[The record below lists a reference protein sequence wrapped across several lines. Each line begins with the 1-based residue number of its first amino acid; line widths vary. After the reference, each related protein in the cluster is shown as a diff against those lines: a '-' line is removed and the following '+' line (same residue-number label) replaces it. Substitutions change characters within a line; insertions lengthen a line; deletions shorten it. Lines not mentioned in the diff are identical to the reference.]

1 MADGIDGITSIPNGI
16 RTVLLYMARC
26 SIHQKSRLGN
36 YTPKRRPR
44 RPDEV
49 LRRSIAVSAGIVSAS
64 VQYVRNIRSKQR
76 PAALTSTLPSTQLSP
91 HNGDMPQPQKSRMP
105 CWRPEAPV
113 LPFTPCRTLLGAV
126 SSSLTSATN
135 ASSPVAEPRCRVC
148 RALRSERRHTANGL
162 SQRFLIES
170 GPTRYQN
177 ASPEQRRH
185 AR

>member
-91 HNGDMPQPQKSRMP
+91 QRPLKRRCGGMWSFGLILKSWQVKRSSFLSCGYASTRTATRHRLFAAANLQSLLDELHKMSSFREGDP
-105 CWRPEAPV
+105 
-113 LPFTPCRTLLGAV
+113 RTLAC
-126 SSSLTSATN
+126 S
-135 ASSPVAEPRCRVC
+135 
-148 RALRSERRHTANGL
+148 RACCGCVQFS
-162 SQRFLIES
+162 
-170 GPTRYQN
+170 
-177 ASPEQRRH
+177 
-185 AR
+185 

>member
-91 HNGDMPQPQKSRMP
+91 QRPLKRRCGGMWSFGLMILKSWQVNRSSFLSCGYASTHTGTRHRLFAAANLQSLLDELHKYVFIQRGDPR
-105 CWRPEAPV
+105 V
-113 LPFTPCRTLLGAV
+113 LW
-126 SSSLTSATN
+126 
-135 ASSPVAEPRCRVC
+135 
-148 RALRSERRHTANGL
+148 LRSVQLT
-162 SQRFLIES
+162 
-170 GPTRYQN
+170 
-177 ASPEQRRH
+177 
-185 AR
+185 

>member
-1 MADGIDGITSIPNGI
+1 
-16 RTVLLYMARC
+16 MARC

-113 LPFTPCRTLLGAV
+113 LPFTPCRTLLGEV

-135 ASSPVAEPRCRVC
+135 ASSPVAEPRCRVA
-148 RALRSERRHTANGL
+148 ALSDLSGDTRPTAYLSGSSSEKDQPDIRTHLQSNVVTPVEVSSLRKGRLERML
-162 SQRFLIES
+162 SLQL
-170 GPTRYQN
+170 
-177 ASPEQRRH
+177 A
-185 AR
+185 

>member
-1 MADGIDGITSIPNGI
+1 
-16 RTVLLYMARC
+16 MARC

-91 HNGDMPQPQKSRMP
+91 QRPLKRRCGGMWSFGLILKSWLVNRSLFLSYDYASTCTGTRRRLFAAVNPQSLLDELHKLASFREHKLLLIRRSKS
-105 CWRPEAPV
+105 
-113 LPFTPCRTLLGAV
+113 L
-126 SSSLTSATN
+126 
-135 ASSPVAEPRCRVC
+135 
-148 RALRSERRHTANGL
+148 
-162 SQRFLIES
+162 
-170 GPTRYQN
+170 PTRLKTRR
-177 ASPEQRRH
+177 PDDQRKTQELLDGGWLRH
-185 AR
+185 RATSDPR